1 MTATAP
7 GSTINTE
14 GLPMLT
20 ATKEQVNPTMVIK
33 TRADL
38 KQAMSDLEFY
48 AGLALTKGESLEM
61 DLWAEVGKVVSPRT
75 ISRREVI
82 KSQG

>member
-1 MTATAP
+1 
-7 GSTINTE
+7 
-14 GLPMLT
+14 MLT

-38 KQAMSDLEFY
+38 KQAISDLEFY
-48 AGLALTKGESLEM
+48 GGLALTKGESLEM
-61 DLWAEVGKVVSPRT
+61 DLWAEVGKVVAPRT